1 MSSEDLHKEDQT
13 IPTYLKDITKK
24 VQEGLSEN
32 KKIIILN
39 GEDHVPTGG
48 ANGDEMRS
56 MFKQQCG
63 KPLFIEAGKQ
73 IALIQCLER
82 AGIPPNEICLLGEYP
97 DVKSIDTAE
106 FFSAMG
112 FREYSLLKN
121 ISHYGSNIRK
131 EDREGGAVSGDRLY
145 VSDIIMALGRDRNKK
160 GMVFSIGTIHLLGD
174 FIEKWVIKLGKQQ
187 GFDIKVIKTFSDN
200 GSLFSDNPLKD
211 IIPRPFREMVFGK
224 NMSDKELQKHLN
236 TKYFPNIHNDNNK
249 YFENLC
255 KKVLFEEIK
264 LATIESHRKIS
275 TRMQLFTMPNCPKT
289 VVKIE
294 GLTSDAAKKLN
305 GQKATLQGV
314 KNSQPFTTYERYICT
329 INNKDGS
336 TRSVKI
342 RPIKLQLVLEP
353 DPQLS
358 FPLAPFRRQYPKKE
372 ELYQHALDNLEGGKR
387 RRKITKKRRKKRQ
400 RRRKNR
406 RKTKKSRKKRRN

>member
-1 MSSEDLHKEDQT
+1 M
-13 IPTYLKDITKK
+13 
-24 VQEGLSEN
+24 
-32 KKIIILN
+32 
-39 GEDHVPTGG
+39 
-48 ANGDEMRS
+48 
-56 MFKQQCG
+56 
-63 KPLFIEAGKQ
+63 
-73 IALIQCLER
+73 ALIR
-82 AGIPPNEICLLGEYP
+82 HP
-97 DVKSIDTAE
+97 
-106 FFSAMG
+106 
-112 FREYSLLKN
+112 
-121 ISHYGSNIRK
+121 
-131 EDREGGAVSGDRLY
+131 
-145 VSDIIMALGRDRNKK
+145 NKK

-174 FIEKWVIKLGKQQ
+174 FIEKYVIKLGKQQ

-200 GSLFSDNPLKD
+200 GSLFSDKPLKD
-211 IIPRPFREMVFGK
+211 TIPRPFRKMVFGK
-224 NMSDKELQKHLN
+224 NMSDKELQKHLD

-264 LATIESHRKIS
+264 LATIESHRMIS
-275 TRMQLFTMPNCPKT
+275 TRMQFFTMPNCPKT

-294 GLTSDAAKKLN
+294 GLASDAGKKLN

-329 INNKDGS
+329 IDNKDGS

-342 RPIKLQLVLEP
+342 RPINLQLVLEP

-372 ELYQHALDNLEGGKR
+372 ELYKHALDNLEGGKR